1 MASEFILTSTDD
13 IKVIGSALVDHFDSE
28 SSPVKVIIKPCSNRS
43 LNQNSTYW
51 MWLGELSHQIKLK
64 TRESYSTDD
73 LHEWFKNKF
82 CPDKAITLGKQS
94 LNVKST
100 RKLDTGEMHF
110 YMNQLFEWSVN
121 AGFKLTVPI
130 ESEYRQIM
138 ERQNA

>member
-1 MASEFILTSTDD
+1 MASEFILTSSDD

-43 LNQNSTYW
+43 LKQNSTYW
-51 MWLGELSHQIKLK
+51 LWLGELSRQIKLK
-64 TRESYSTDD
+64 TRESYSTED

-82 CPDKAITLGKQS
+82 CPDKVITLGKQS
-94 LNVKST
+94 LSVKST

-110 YMNQLFEWSVN
+110 YMNQLFEWAVN

-138 ERQNA
+138 ERQNG

>member
-1 MASEFILTSTDD
+1 MASDYILTSVDELPM
-13 IKVIGSALVDHFDSE
+13 ISSIVHDHFSNE
-28 SSPVKVIIKPCSNRS
+28 SKPIRLTIKSCSNRS

-82 CPDKAITLGKQS
+82 CPDKVITLGKQS
-94 LNVKST
+94 ISVKST
-100 RKLDTGEMHF
+100 RKLSTGEMHF
-110 YMNQLFEWSVN
+110 YMNQLFDWAVN

-130 ESEYRQIM
+130 ESEYRQII
-138 ERQNA
+138 ERQNQ